1 MADEERSVLRLPL
14 GEHTLAGLAAV
25 VRKAERAGIP
35 DEADVVL
42 GRKNIEFRWDGDL
55 VNDEDTDEPESGDD
69 GAPADF

>member
-14 GEHTLAGLAAV
+14 GEHTLAGLVAV

-42 GRKNIEFRWDGDL
+42 GRKNIEFRWGGDL
-55 VNDEDTDEPESGDD
+55 VDGVADESGGDD
-69 GAPADF
+69 GAPTDF